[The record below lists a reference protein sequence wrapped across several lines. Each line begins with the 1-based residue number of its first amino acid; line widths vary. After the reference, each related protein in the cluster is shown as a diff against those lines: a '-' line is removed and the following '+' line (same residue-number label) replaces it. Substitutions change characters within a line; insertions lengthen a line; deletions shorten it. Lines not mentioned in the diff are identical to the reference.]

1 MASKI
6 YNIGCDFYS
15 YIINDNIY
23 KEGQILEPLSCI
35 IKLGMLNLK
44 DDGTKLQIIDN
55 SIKFQSPSILQ
66 GTSRWLNGDT
76 RSDLHNLSNPIQI
89 AIEWYNPNT
98 SDDLKYIYEK
108 SLLGLN
114 VLSKSYN
121 ADTVSSLV
129 ANTITHYKL
138 LLKNALDKNNNS
150 SECSKIK
157 IEEQNND
164 YKSLWTQSEINI
176 IKNLLEISSKK
187 KEDNKKYDNYLN
199 SIENILN
206 DKDEEIRNI
215 VYKNKTKI

>member
-6 YNIGCDFYS
+6 YNIGYDLYS

-121 ADTVSSLV
+121 ADKVSSLV

-138 LLKNALDKNNNS
+138 LLKNALDKNSNS
-150 SECSKIK
+150 IECTKIK

-164 YKSLWTQSEINI
+164 YKSLWTESEINI

-187 KEDNKKYDNYLN
+187 KEDNKTYDNYLN
-199 SIENILN
+199 SVENILN

-215 VYKNKTKI
+215 VFKNKTKI

>member
-6 YNIGCDFYS
+6 YNIGYDLYS

-44 DDGTKLQIIDN
+44 DEGTKLQIIDN
-55 SIKFQSPSILQ
+55 SIKFQSPNFLQ

-98 SDDLKYIYEK
+98 SEDLKYIYEK

-114 VLSKSYN
+114 ILSKSYN
-121 ADTVSSLV
+121 TDVVSSLV

-138 LLKNALDKNNNS
+138 LLENALDKNS
-150 SECSKIK
+150 YSKDCIKVK
-157 IEEQNND
+157 IEEQNNI
-164 YKSLWTQSEINI
+164 YKSLWTPSEINI

-187 KEDNKKYDNYLN
+187 KKENKSYENYLN

-215 VYKNKTKI
+215 VFKNKTKI